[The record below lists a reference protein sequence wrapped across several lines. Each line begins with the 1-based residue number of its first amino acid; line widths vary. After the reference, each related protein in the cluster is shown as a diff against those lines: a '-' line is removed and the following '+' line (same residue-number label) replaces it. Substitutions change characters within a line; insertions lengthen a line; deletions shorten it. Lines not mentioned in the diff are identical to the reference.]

1 MFDTRR
7 NRPTKAII
15 ITILL
20 AVLVLTACSGPRG
33 WPGAALE
40 NGVLYVGTMD
50 GRLLVLNPE
59 SGARKWE
66 LKPEPKE
73 SEQVSGF
80 LSCGAGAGSLKAG
93 MFYGSPVVAND
104 SVFIGSYTGVVYA
117 IDAVRGVTTW
127 DYDVE
132 SSIAGGVAVA
142 EGTLFVGSAKGKL
155 IALDAG
161 NGTLEWEFPAENDV
175 WSTPVVADGIVYFG
189 SIDHNLYA
197 LNAADGTEKWMFPTN
212 GSIASTPVVVDGVVY
227 VGSFDSK
234 FYAVYADSGNL
245 KWVFDEAGN
254 WYWSQAVY
262 ENGVIY
268 AGSLD
273 NKVYAINAGNGTS
286 AWSEPFDTGSPV
298 KASPVVV
305 KNVLVVVSEQGMV
318 YGLDLQNGEKKWQFD
333 EIEAKVLSPIGADGE
348 KIYINAQDNRLY
360 ALNADNGRQA
370 WSVSLAK

>member
-1 MFDTRR
+1 M
-7 NRPTKAII
+7 
-15 ITILL
+15 
-20 AVLVLTACSGPRG
+20 
-33 WPGAALE
+33 
-40 NGVLYVGTMD
+40 GTMD
-50 GRLLVLNPE
+50 GRVLALNPE

-66 LKPEPKE
+66 LKPAPKE
-73 SEQVSGF
+73 EAQVTGF
-80 LSCGAGAGSLKAG
+80 LSCGGAGGSLKAG
-93 MFYGSPVVAND
+93 MFYGSPVVEGS
-104 SVFIGSYTGVVYA
+104 SVYIGAYDGTVYG
-117 IDAVRGVTTW
+117 IDAVNREQIW
-127 DYDVE
+127 DYDVG
-132 SSIAGGVAVA
+132 SAIAGGVAVA
-142 EGTLFVGSAKGKL
+142 EGTVFVGSTKGKL

-161 NGTLEWEFPAENDV
+161 NGTLKWEFQTENEV

-189 SIDHNLYA
+189 SIDDNLYA
-197 LNAADGTEKWMFPTN
+197 LNAADGTKKWVFPTK
-212 GSIASTPVVVDGVVY
+212 GSIASTPLVVDGVVY

-245 KWVFDEAGN
+245 KWVFGEAEN

-286 AWSEPFDTGSPV
+286 AWSEPFDTGSLV
-298 KASPVVV
+298 KASPAIV

-333 EIEAKVLSPIGADGE
+333 EIKAKVLSPIGADGE

-360 ALNADNGRQA
+360 ALNAENGRQA